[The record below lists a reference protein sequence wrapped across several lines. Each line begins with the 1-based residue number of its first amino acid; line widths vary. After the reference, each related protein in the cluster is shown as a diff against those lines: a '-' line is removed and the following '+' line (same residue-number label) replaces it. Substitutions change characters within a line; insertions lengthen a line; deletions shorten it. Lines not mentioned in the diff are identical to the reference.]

1 MPCASTSLGRTILW
15 RRALCRRFCCAEAM
29 LLSVGSSSYL
39 PTFSN
44 YTIESTYS
52 SPLPITDSRLPRP
65 LHRHHC
71 NIVLLLSRA
80 ETLHRADHLV
90 DNRIGTLAARGLQHR
105 FQPCVAEIV
114 ALPRL
119 RLRDAIGEQHQ
130 RVAG

>member
-1 MPCASTSLGRTILW
+1 
-15 RRALCRRFCCAEAM
+15 M

-44 YTIESTYS
+44 YTIESAYS

-90 DNRIGTLAARGLQHR
+90 DNRIGTLAAGGLQHR

-114 ALPRL
+114 ALRRL
-119 RLRDAIGEQHQ
+119 RLPDAIGEG
-130 RVAG
+130 RRFLRRTAGSGAGVRPPRASRLDRKS